1 VNIAKVIVDRFGGQT
16 ALAALLGKGQ
26 SMVGYWVKTGSIPG
40 RWHGKLLS
48 IAVERGVKL
57 SADDFIL
64 APTPS
69 ISPQKIEPPE
79 RESNVLADPAQTNF
93 MFYSS
98 PDGSIKVQVVIGE
111 ETVWASQK
119 GMAEIFDTSRENVTI
134 HLKNIFEYGE
144 LTESAVCKEILLPG
158 PDGKTYNY
166 KMYNLDAIISIG
178 YRVNSYRATQFRVW
192 ATTILKEFLIKGFAL
207 NDDRLKQGNGLFG
220 KDYFDEL
227 LERIRE
233 IRASERRFYQKIT
246 DIYCQ
251 CSMDYDKGSPIT
263 QQFYAHVQNKLHYAI
278 HRHTSAELIELR
290 ADATKPNMGLYSFK
304 NMEKK
309 GKITKL
315 DVTVGKNY
323 LNPEELEELNRL
335 VSMYLDM
342 AENFARRHKTMTMK
356 DWAERLDGFLE
367 FNAYDVLKNFGMVK
381 RDDAERHALAEYKK
395 FRVIQD
401 LEFKSDFDEVVDE
414 IKSKMR
420 LPKKIG

>member
-1 VNIAKVIVDRFGGQT
+1 MNIAKAIVDRFGGQT

-26 SMVGYWVKTGSIPG
+26 SMVGYWVKTGTIPG

-48 IAVERGVKL
+48 LAVERGIEL
-57 SADDFIL
+57 RADDFIL

-69 ISPQKIEPPE
+69 IPRQQIESPE
-79 RESNVLADPAQTNF
+79 RELNVLAPAQTNF

-98 PDGSIKVQVVIGE
+98 SDGSIKVQVVLGE

-134 HLKNIFEYGE
+134 HLKNIFESGE
-144 LTESAVCKEILLPG
+144 LTESAVCKDFLLSG

-251 CSMDYDKGSPIT
+251 CSMDYDKDSPIT
-263 QQFYAHVQNKLHYAI
+263 QQFYAHVQDKLHYAI

-304 NMEKK
+304 NMGKK

-356 DWAERLDGFLE
+356 DWAERLDGFLD
-367 FNAYDVLKNFGMVK
+367 FNTYEVLKNFGMVK
-381 RDDAERHALAEYKK
+381 RDAAERHALEEYEK

-420 LPKKIG
+420 LPKKIE